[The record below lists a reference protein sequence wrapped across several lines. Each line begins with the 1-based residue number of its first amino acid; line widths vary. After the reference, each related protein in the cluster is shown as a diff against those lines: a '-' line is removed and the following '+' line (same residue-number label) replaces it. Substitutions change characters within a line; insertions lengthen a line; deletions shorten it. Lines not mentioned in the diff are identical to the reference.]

1 MQANFNI
8 KHDTDKYKHNLY
20 FSRTLHTPN
29 LAIHFLLGIYFFDCN
44 FSSAYLIYIKIEM
57 EVDRLVYRI
66 WCCCEWVVESLR
78 ACVPTNTFRNL
89 GLGNIATRNLLC
101 CNRKFH
107 IVKGSYLQ
115 KINMDKRT
123 HALLILTTVYS
134 VQGVYHESKGQL
146 KSYIALMG

>member
-1 MQANFNI
+1 MSSRVKELVYQQTLSEFDVDEINNI
-8 KHDTDKYKHNLY
+8 KWYKWISQNSKTY
-20 FSRTLHTPN
+20 NMMR
-29 LAIHFLLGIYFFDCN
+29 
-44 FSSAYLIYIKIEM
+44 
-57 EVDRLVYRI
+57 RLR
-66 WCCCEWVVESLR
+66 
-78 ACVPTNTFRNL
+78 TFRNL

-115 KINMDKRT
+115 KNNMDKRT
-123 HALLILTTVYS
+123 HAWLILTTVYS